1 MKTTVLA
8 LSGLTAVVV
17 SFAAG
22 IAGGSKAAAPTSAI
36 QSIGVVNLT
45 EILRPDRKYA
55 DEIASDTSKARAELA
70 ALDKEIQTA
79 ESELGTLKTTS
90 ADYLRQMET
99 LAEKKAHFNAHRDF
113 LDRQLL
119 LKKQQWSQK
128 MLSNAMR
135 ATREIAIEKGLSLV
149 LVKEDPNGPQLEE
162 MSTRIVTQKVL
173 YCDGCPDITQEVQ
186 ARLGTAKL

>member
-1 MKTTVLA
+1 MPAEAKPLRPHPP
-8 LSGLTAVVV
+8 S
-17 SFAAG
+17 SP
-22 IAGGSKAAAPTSAI
+22 S
-36 QSIGVVNLT
+36 GVVNLA

-55 DEIASDTSKARAELA
+55 DEIVSDISKARAELA
-70 ALDKEIQTA
+70 ALAKEIQIA
-79 ESELGTLKTTS
+79 ESELGTLKPTS
-90 ADYLRQMET
+90 VDYLRQMET

-135 ATREIAIEKGLSLV
+135 ATREIATEKGLSLV
-149 LVKEDPNGPQLEE
+149 LVKEDPNDPQLEE

-186 ARLGTAKL
+186 ARLGTAKP

>member
-1 MKTTVLA
+1 MKTTIVA

-22 IAGGSKAAAPTSAI
+22 IAGGGKAAAPTSGV
-36 QSIGVVNLT
+36 QSIGVINLM

-55 DEIASDTSKARAELA
+55 DEIVSDTNKARAELA
-70 ALDKEIQTA
+70 ALAKEIQTD
-79 ESELGTLKTTS
+79 EGELGTLKPTS

-99 LAEKKAHFNAHRDF
+99 LAVKKAHFNAHRDF

-128 MLSNAMR
+128 MLGNAMR
-135 ATREIAIEKGLSLV
+135 ATREVAIEKALSLV
-149 LVKEDPNGPQLEE
+149 LVKEDPNVPQLEE

-173 YCDGCPDITQEVQ
+173 YCDGCLDITQDVQ
-186 ARLGTAKL
+186 AKLSTAKP